1 MKKCIPSFLLVLIVL
16 TFSSCQTIPSEIVV
30 SPTISVTK
38 NAPVTPT
45 PIFSTAPIDPE
56 LDQTCRVTITYF
68 FSVDKTFDIEAVRT
82 LFVPTRLYFADAI
95 LQRQTPLLILQIV
108 PASEMWQKKHLNEPI
123 PKFMLPEKKNQFIY
137 FAEYTGTYAPNS
149 TEIAPYPTSMLV
161 IVESQGP
168 YDCKIENYG
177 WG

>member
-1 MKKCIPSFLLVLIVL
+1 MKKCSLALLLALVFPIL
-16 TFSSCQTIPSEIVV
+16 SSCQITTNEIVV

-38 NAPVTPT
+38 NAPDPPTPT
-45 PIFSTAPIDPE
+45 FSTAPIDPE
-56 LDQTCRVTITYF
+56 LDQTCRIAITYF
-68 FSVDKTFDIEAVRT
+68 FSVDRTFDIKAVRN
-82 LFVPTRLYFADAI
+82 LFVPSRQYFADTI
-95 LQRQTPLLILQIV
+95 IQRLSPLLLLQIL
-108 PASEMWQKKHLNEPI
+108 PASEMWQKEHPNESMPA
-123 PKFMLPEKKNQFIY
+123 FMLPEKKDQYIY

-161 IVESQGP
+161 IVESQGT

>member
-1 MKKCIPSFLLVLIVL
+1 MKKCSPAFLLVLVVSIL
-16 TFSSCQTIPSEIVV
+16 WSCQITTNEIVV
-30 SPTISVTK
+30 APTISVPK
-38 NAPVTPT
+38 NETATPT
-45 PIFSTAPIDPE
+45 PIFSTAPINPE

-68 FSVDKTFDIEAVRT
+68 FSVDKTFDIESVRT

-95 LQRQTPLLILQIV
+95 IQRQTPLMILQIL
-108 PASEMWQKKHLNEPI
+108 PASEMWQKKYPNEPI
-123 PKFMLPEKKNQFIY
+123 PKFMLPEKKDQFIY

-168 YDCKIENYG
+168 YDCKTENYG